1 MRTLVRH
8 AGALLIVVAASA
20 TAARAEPITVAE
32 FRWDVCKGFDADCG
46 LSNFVL
52 TSLWDDPSPA
62 PALNNGQLIL
72 ADGTVMDWLN
82 LDDQL
87 LLPALPAFATATIAF
102 DFNGIAR
109 SISET
114 LNFSDLITFQA
125 DPANGFAAYSSASVL
140 LKFDPGAATPVPE
153 PATLTL
159 LASGIAMLGHRLSR
173 DRKRGR

>member
-1 MRTLVRH
+1 MRALVRH
-8 AGALLIVVAASA
+8 AGALMIVLAASA

-32 FRWDVCKGFDADCG
+32 FRWDICKGFDADCG

-52 TSLWDDPSPA
+52 TNLWDDPSPS
-62 PALNNGQLIL
+62 PALSNGQLLL

-87 LLPALPAFATATIAF
+87 LLPALPAFATTTIVF

-114 LNFSDLITFQA
+114 LNLGDLVMFPA
-125 DPANGFAAYSSASVL
+125 DPANGFGAYSSASVL

-153 PATLTL
+153 PATLAL
-159 LASGIAMLGHRLSR
+159 FASGFVILVRR
-173 DRKRGR
+173 ITRNRTPRP